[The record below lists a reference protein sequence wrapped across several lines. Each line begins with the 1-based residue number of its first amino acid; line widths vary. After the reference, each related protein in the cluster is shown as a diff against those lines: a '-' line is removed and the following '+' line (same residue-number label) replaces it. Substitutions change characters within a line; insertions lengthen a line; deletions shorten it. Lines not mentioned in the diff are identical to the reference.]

1 VPQVA
6 DALKRIEE
14 EEERKQEEQ
23 MNNNN
28 KKKKSI
34 PVIAAS
40 GIADSRGLV
49 AALALGAH
57 GIMIGT
63 RFLVARESGAFQAYQ
78 DRLDA
83 AKESDTIITRA
94 FTGRPAR
101 GLHNHFVEQYHK
113 SGPQPLA

>member
-23 MNNNN
+23 MNNN

-113 SGPQPLA
+113 SDPQPLA